1 MKVIIWL
8 ILMLCFYS
16 IYAIGQNNLYV
27 CGNQFLKKSILDK
40 YPTFGDSL
48 KEKERL
54 LRSSSRF
61 TLSTSSKQITSPIPV
76 IFHIVLNQAQI
87 NKLNGITGIEERI
100 DSQIAVINR
109 DYNALN
115 SDSVLIPI
123 PFKPL
128 YANVGIQFA
137 LAHTA
142 PNGSSTPGYEIILT
156 DSDGFNLFNGFG
168 SGFGFSSAKYASSGG
183 ANAWDPESYI
193 NIWVIDM
200 PSAVVGLTVPKSYI
214 GASSNIPLCENG
226 ITLSYGVW
234 GVQTGDNQYYLYG
247 KNKGRTLTHELGHLF
262 EIWHTWGD
270 NDGNCPW
277 SGGDDDGIADTPP
290 QSNPTY
296 GCYNFPLFDLCS
308 PSDNGIM
315 FMNYMDYADDSCKYM
330 FTIGQADV
338 MRSMIGFSGESFSL
352 TQHPEL
358 TLWPNGSD
366 TQNIYTIYPNPTNSS
381 VAIVFNKVS
390 QNLIS
395 IRIINVLGQ
404 VIKQINTDGTQSG
417 FYSFDLSNVE
427 SGIYFFQVI
436 FPNKIETNKI
446 LKI

>member
-128 YANVGIQFA
+128 YANVGIQ
-137 LAHTA
+137 
-142 PNGSSTPGYEIILT
+142 
-156 DSDGFNLFNGFG
+156 
-168 SGFGFSSAKYASSGG
+168 
-183 ANAWDPESYI
+183 
-193 NIWVIDM
+193 
-200 PSAVVGLTVPKSYI
+200 
-214 GASSNIPLCENG
+214 
-226 ITLSYGVW
+226 
-234 GVQTGDNQYYLYG
+234 
-247 KNKGRTLTHELGHLF
+247 
-262 EIWHTWGD
+262 
-270 NDGNCPW
+270 
-277 SGGDDDGIADTPP
+277 
-290 QSNPTY
+290 
-296 GCYNFPLFDLCS
+296 
-308 PSDNGIM
+308 
-315 FMNYMDYADDSCKYM
+315 
-330 FTIGQADV
+330 
-338 MRSMIGFSGESFSL
+338 
-352 TQHPEL
+352 
-358 TLWPNGSD
+358 
-366 TQNIYTIYPNPTNSS
+366 
-381 VAIVFNKVS
+381 
-390 QNLIS
+390 
-395 IRIINVLGQ
+395 
-404 VIKQINTDGTQSG
+404 
-417 FYSFDLSNVE
+417 
-427 SGIYFFQVI
+427 
-436 FPNKIETNKI
+436 
-446 LKI
+446 